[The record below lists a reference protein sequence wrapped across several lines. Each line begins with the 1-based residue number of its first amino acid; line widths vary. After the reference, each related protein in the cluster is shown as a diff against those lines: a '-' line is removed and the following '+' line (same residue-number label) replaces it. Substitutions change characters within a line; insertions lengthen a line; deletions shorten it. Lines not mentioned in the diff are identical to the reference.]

1 MLSVHGRIVG
11 GDGGV
16 FEEVELMSVG
26 HCGKY
31 SCAAPVNVVLHVVAV
46 FGRGRF
52 YVANGVSEIVESV
65 TCFMLLNPFDDRSA
79 GLSNV
84 VIVTVLAGNFIDGV
98 HGVRFRSGSFVG
110 VEERHQGGGRGEG
123 CRDILALEYIGRGR
137 GLQLRSVLLLEVLQ
151 GAGHDEVDSSKG
163 VTIR

>member
-1 MLSVHGRIVG
+1 MVSI
-11 GDGGV
+11 
-16 FEEVELMSVG
+16 
-26 HCGKY
+26 
-31 SCAAPVNVVLHVVAV
+31 VVLHVVAM
-46 FGRGRF
+46 FGRGGF

-110 VEERHQGGGRGEG
+110 VEERHQGGRIGEG
-123 CRDILALEYIGRGR
+123 CRDIIASKCGLYIFVVTSRIGKEYIGRGR
-137 GLQLRSVLLLEVLQ
+137 GLQLRRVLLEVLQ